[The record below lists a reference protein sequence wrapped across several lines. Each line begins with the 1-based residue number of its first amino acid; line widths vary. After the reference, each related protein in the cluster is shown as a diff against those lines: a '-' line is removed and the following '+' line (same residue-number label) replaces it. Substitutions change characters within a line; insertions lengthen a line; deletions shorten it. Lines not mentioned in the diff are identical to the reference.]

1 MKWERARQSQNV
13 EDRRGMGGGGGRMPI
28 RGGGLGIGGIIV
40 VVLIGWAM
48 GINPMEMLGML
59 GQQQAGG
66 VPGVSAPAPPQSTTP
81 SAGAADAPYDEQ
93 RAFVASILGDTEDV
107 WDAVF
112 QQSGQQYP
120 APTLVLFSGAVQS
133 ACGQATSAVGPF
145 YCPGDRQ
152 VYIDL
157 GFFDEMKAR
166 LGGGGDFAEA
176 YVIAHEVG
184 HHIQTITGV
193 SARVNDARRRGEN
206 VEGDGGLLVRQEL
219 QADCYA
225 GVWAHHAQAR
235 HQWLEPGDIEEAM
248 NTATAIG
255 DDALQKQSRG
265 VVVPDS
271 FSHGTSAQR
280 VRWFT
285 RGFESGQPN
294 DCDTF
299 AAQAL

>member
-1 MKWERARQSQNV
+1 MKWERARKSQNV

-40 VVLIGWAM
+40 VVLIGWAL
-48 GINPMEMLGML
+48 GINPMQMLGL
-59 GQQQAGG
+59 ISQQPGG
-66 VPGVSAPAPPQSTTP
+66 VPGASMPAPG
-81 SAGAADAPYDEQ
+81 ADAAAADPNDPQ

-107 WDAVF
+107 WGAMF
-112 QQSGQQYP
+112 AQSGQQYP

-133 ACGQATSAVGPF
+133 ACGQASSAVGPF
-145 YCPGDRQ
+145 YCPGDQ
-152 VYIDL
+152 KVYIDL
-157 GFFDEMKAR
+157 DFFREMEAR

-271 FSHGTSAQR
+271 FSHGTSEQR
-280 VRWFT
+280 VRWFR

-299 AAQAL
+299 GARAL